1 MQRILKFIKNFKE
14 YFLFIV
20 LVILSL
26 LLISVGD
33 VTKLNGFR
41 SIIISTVGWLQ
52 EAFDWLPDTGALE
65 TENKALRELN
75 LQLST
80 EVTNMRTAVIEN
92 NKLRKLIGFK
102 TQVEYQVVSAE
113 VVGRTNVEMRNYYTI
128 NKGEND
134 SITVGMCVRSDAG
147 LVGVIVATSDNYS
160 LVELI
165 RNKNVNIS
173 SLVQRSRYSGILNW
187 EGGPYFNLKNI
198 PKSFDVVVG
207 DTIVTSN
214 YSSKYPKDIPIGYVV
229 NVEELPG
236 DIYKKISIKPFVNF
250 ETLEQVFIIKYIP
263 DMERVKLIEK
273 ILDRM
278 KLRKSAVK

>member
-92 NKLRKLIGFK
+92 NKP
-102 TQVEYQVVSAE
+102 VS
-113 VVGRTNVEMRNYYTI
+113 YTHLTLPTI
-128 NKGEND
+128 
-134 SITVGMCVRSDAG
+134 
-147 LVGVIVATSDNYS
+147 YS
-160 LVELI
+160 V
-165 RNKNVNIS
+165 
-173 SLVQRSRYSGILNW
+173 
-187 EGGPYFNLKNI
+187 
-198 PKSFDVVVG
+198 
-207 DTIVTSN
+207 
-214 YSSKYPKDIPIGYVV
+214 
-229 NVEELPG
+229 
-236 DIYKKISIKPFVNF
+236 
-250 ETLEQVFIIKYIP
+250 
-263 DMERVKLIEK
+263 
-273 ILDRM
+273 
-278 KLRKSAVK
+278 